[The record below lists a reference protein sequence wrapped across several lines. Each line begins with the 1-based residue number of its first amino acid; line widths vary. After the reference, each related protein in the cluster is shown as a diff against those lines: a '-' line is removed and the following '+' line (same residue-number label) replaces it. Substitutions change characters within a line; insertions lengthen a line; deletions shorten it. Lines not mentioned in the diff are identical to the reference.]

1 MGKIDIGRVRSLSI
15 KCLSEVSWH
24 DNARMRQDV
33 REAGGLQ
40 VADQFDVKWTPGNAA
55 GVSALIESI
64 DGGGRSR
71 KILMDV
77 GWDVAYMEEIFR
89 REGVDR
95 MLAAGEIDF
104 VYITHDHVDHF
115 WGMPA
120 VVRHRPDV
128 KLLIPSGFSEKS
140 RELLRG
146 SGHAGKVV
154 ELGPEAPRILFP
166 GCASVNFDIPI
177 FLKIRGEQVLYF
189 HVEGRGMVAVTG
201 CCHPGVI
208 GLLEFAQE
216 AFDGFSEFHGVYGGL
231 HISPFEEWGP
241 PQDELLDKL
250 KTFRL
255 QRVACNHCTG
265 VVTVEKMLERGM
277 PVVRGT
283 GKHGSRSD
291 LYVGNGDK
299 VVF

>member
-1 MGKIDIGRVRSLSI
+1 MGKVDIGRVRSLSI

-40 VADQFDVKWTPGNAA
+40 ADQFDVKWTPGNAA

-64 DGGGRSR
+64 DGGGRPR

-77 GWDVAYMEEIFR
+77 GWDVAYMDEVFR

-104 VYITHDHVDHF
+104 LYITHEHVDHF

-140 RELLRG
+140 RELLRD
-146 SGHAGKVV
+146 SGHTGKVV
-154 ELGPEAPRILFP
+154 ELGPEAPRVLFP
-166 GCASVNFDIPI
+166 GCASVTFDIPI
-177 FLKIRGEQVLYF
+177 FLKTRGEQVLYF
-189 HVEGRGMVAVTG
+189 HVEGRGMVTVTG
-201 CCHPGVI
+201 CCHAGVI
-208 GLLEFAQE
+208 EFLEYARE
-216 AFDGFSEFHGVYGGL
+216 AFEGFVEFHGVYGGL

-241 PQDELLDKL
+241 PQDELLDRL
-250 KTFRL
+250 KAFRL
-255 QRVACNHCTG
+255 QRLACNHCTG
-265 VVTVEKMLERGM
+265 VLAVEKMLERGM

-283 GKHGSRSD
+283 GKHGSRSE
-291 LYVGNGDK
+291 LYVGNGDTI
-299 VVF
+299 VF

>member
-1 MGKIDIGRVRSLSI
+1 MRKVDIGRVRSLSI

-40 VADQFDVKWTPGNAA
+40 ADQFDVKWTPGNAA

-64 DGGGRSR
+64 DGGGRPR

-77 GWDVAYMEEIFR
+77 GWDVAYMDEVFR

-104 VYITHDHVDHF
+104 LYITHEHVDHF

-140 RELLRG
+140 RELLRD
-146 SGHAGKVV
+146 SGHTGKVV
-154 ELGPEAPRILFP
+154 ELGPEAPRVLFP
-166 GCASVNFDIPI
+166 GCASVTFDIPI
-177 FLKIRGEQVLYF
+177 FLKTRGEQVLYF
-189 HVEGRGMVAVTG
+189 HVEGRGMVTVTG
-201 CCHPGVI
+201 CCHAGVI
-208 GLLEFAQE
+208 GLLEYAQE
-216 AFDGFSEFHGVYGGL
+216 AFEGFAEFHGVYGGL

-241 PQDELLDKL
+241 PQDELLDRL
-250 KTFRL
+250 KAFRL
-255 QRVACNHCTG
+255 QRLACNHCTG
-265 VVTVEKMLERGM
+265 VLAVEKMLERGM

-283 GKHGSRSD
+283 GKHGSRSE
-291 LYVGNGDK
+291 LYVGNGDTI
-299 VVF
+299 VF

>member
-1 MGKIDIGRVRSLSI
+1 MRKTDIGRVRSLSI

-40 VADQFDVKWTPGNAA
+40 TADQFDVKWTPGNAA
-55 GVSALIESI
+55 GISALVETI
-64 DGGGRSR
+64 DGGGRPR
-71 KILMDV
+71 KILVDV
-77 GWDVAYMEEIFR
+77 GWDVDYMDEVFR

-104 VYITHDHVDHF
+104 VYVTHEHVDHF

-128 KLLIPSGFSEKS
+128 KLLIPSGFSGRS
-140 RELLRG
+140 RELLRD
-146 SGHAGKVV
+146 SGHTGKVV
-154 ELGPEAPRILFP
+154 ELGPEAPRVLFP
-166 GCASVNFDIPI
+166 GCASVTFDIPI
-177 FLKIRGEQVLYF
+177 FLKTRGEQVLYF
-189 HVEGRGMVAVTG
+189 HVEGRGMVIVTG

-208 GLLEFAQE
+208 GLLEYAQE
-216 AFDGFSEFHGVYGGL
+216 AFEGFAEFHGIYGGL

-241 PQDELLDKL
+241 PQDELLDRL

-255 QRVACNHCTG
+255 QRLACNHCTG
-265 VVTVEKMLERGM
+265 VITMEKMLERGI
-277 PVVRGT
+277 PVVRGS

-291 LYVGNGDK
+291 LYVGNGDTI
-299 VVF
+299 VF